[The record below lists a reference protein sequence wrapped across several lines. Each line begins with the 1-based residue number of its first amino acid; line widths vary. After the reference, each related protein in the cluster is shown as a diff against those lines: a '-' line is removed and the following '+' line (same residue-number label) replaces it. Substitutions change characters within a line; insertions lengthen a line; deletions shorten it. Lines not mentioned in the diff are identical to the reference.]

1 MFMISFQ
8 NIAITQDMHD
18 YLIPEDLKADVIHY
32 LKEAHI
38 PYK

>member
-1 MFMISFQ
+1 MISFQ

-18 YLIPEDLKADVIHY
+18 YLIPEDLKADVFYY

-38 PYK
+38 AYK

>member
-1 MFMISFQ
+1 MISFQ
-8 NIAITQDMHD
+8 NIAIIQDMLD
-18 YLIPEDLKADVIHY
+18 CLIPEDLKADVIYY

>member
-1 MFMISFQ
+1 MISFQ

-32 LKEAHI
+32 LKAAHI